1 MKKKLNKKK
10 IFKIISQIQRIRA
23 KNNVNWMNII
33 RLSINNAPEQTIKIM
48 SKINSQDK
56 KISKLFKKISK

>member
-23 KNNVNWMNII
+23 KNN
-33 RLSINNAPEQTIKIM
+33 APEQTIKIM
-48 SKINSQDK
+48 SKINSQDRQ
-56 KISKLFKKISK
+56 ISKLFKKISK